1 MFRCFEC
8 FREINNDAK
17 ICPYC
22 GTNLDVDEVTKWTLS
37 PGTILNGKYQIGRML
52 GEGGFG
58 ITYLAWDI
66 NMQTKVAVKEY
77 YPEGLASRD
86 ITSVYGNTVMTLRGN
101 ASENYQEGMKRYV
114 REAAVLSKFFDLPGI
129 VTVKDFFYENA
140 TAYIVMEYIDGI
152 SLKEYLKENGGKLKY
167 DEVLNLL
174 KPVMQSLAVVH
185 KKNLLH
191 RDISPDNIMLDKS
204 GNVKL
209 IDFGAARQ
217 FGVDADRSMTVV
229 LKHGYAPMEQYS
241 SRGNHGA
248 WTDVYALCAVV
259 YRCITGAAP
268 IESIDRLSQDN
279 YIPLEKACKKV
290 PKYIATAV
298 NKGLAVNPRDRYQT
312 INELYDDLYISFK
325 GRVSRIIDKIYK
337 VVRKLLILLIVFL
350 LVGVVAGIFI
360 KKNSDNF
367 VGIQSRF
374 AEVMGLHDNASVTES
389 ADEPERATEK
399 KEQERKNTVE
409 NKEQESGTDEKE
421 SEVNHSA
428 TVQEVSY
435 NQSVKEKTEA
445 QDTFVQDE
453 STTNINVSKGIE
465 IASQGV
471 LNGYSQD
478 LTVGD
483 ILDLYAD
490 YPGKWMGYE
499 DDKGQVYVYYQGYKN
514 GESFAIEFETYSD
527 DTFRVTGASKNGE
540 QLDAYSDFFQSILD
554 EVWG

>member
-1 MFRCFEC
+1 MLSGCF
-8 FREINNDAK
+8 
-17 ICPYC
+17 
-22 GTNLDVDEVTKWTLS
+22 
-37 PGTILNGKYQIGRML
+37 
-52 GEGGFG
+52 
-58 ITYLAWDI
+58 
-66 NMQTKVAVKEY
+66 
-77 YPEGLASRD
+77 
-86 ITSVYGNTVMTLRGN
+86 
-101 ASENYQEGMKRYV
+101 
-114 REAAVLSKFFDLPGI
+114 
-129 VTVKDFFYENA
+129 
-140 TAYIVMEYIDGI
+140 
-152 SLKEYLKENGGKLKY
+152 
-167 DEVLNLL
+167 
-174 KPVMQSLAVVH
+174 
-185 KKNLLH
+185 
-191 RDISPDNIMLDKS
+191 
-204 GNVKL
+204 
-209 IDFGAARQ
+209 
-217 FGVDADRSMTVV
+217 VV
-229 LKHGYAPMEQYS
+229 L
-241 SRGNHGA
+241 
-248 WTDVYALCAVV
+248 WFCCLVV
-259 YRCITGAAP
+259 L
-268 IESIDRLSQDN
+268 LS
-279 YIPLEKACKKV
+279 
-290 PKYIATAV
+290 
-298 NKGLAVNPRDRYQT
+298 
-312 INELYDDLYISFK
+312 
-325 GRVSRIIDKIYK
+325 
-337 VVRKLLILLIVFL
+337 
-350 LVGVVAGIFI
+350 GIFI